1 MIYAVFLCDKQW
13 KIKKVQQCCPELD
26 LKEGDSLTD
35 LISEK
40 WALEQGNG
48 EQYTLELSFLKQEG
62 TIPAVIHS
70 YKDARLVVLAS
81 INNNQEFVEFGE
93 LYPTY
98 QEWAKDHIFGLF
110 HDEYYMIQQI
120 NNQLIDA
127 KRRLTRSN
135 RQLEYALRENKE
147 INEKLDEA
155 RILAERANASKT
167 EFLANMSHDIR
178 TPMNAIVGLA
188 ELMQHHLGEP
198 KILKTY
204 LSKLRSSSGYL
215 LDLIND
221 ILDLSK
227 IESGSI
233 ELRMEPMDIGE
244 QIKQVVTIM
253 RPQMDKKNQ
262 SLSVQCDCKEFGTVL
277 GDPVRFR
284 QILMNIFSNAVK
296 YTPKG
301 GKIDFTIREVE
312 GAEKEKKYEF
322 QIKDNGIGM
331 TPEFMEHIFDPFVR
345 AEEDVKE
352 IQGTGLGMAIT
363 KSLIDAMGGTIQVD
377 SVLGKGSCFCIELSC
392 ERCTDQALTGGSD
405 EQQTGRP
412 IDLHGMNF
420 LCAEDNELNAEILS
434 AMLEVEG
441 AKCTIYENGKALA
454 EAFESVKP
462 GDYDVILMDIQMPVM
477 NGYEASRA
485 IRASQNPLGREIPI
499 IAMTA
504 NAFAEDI
511 RHCLEAG
518 MNAHIAKPVDFDKLK
533 EVLQKIRS
541 QGPKMGKKDGL
552 ASAAGSE

>member
-1 MIYAVFLCDKQW
+1 MIYAVFLCDRQW
-13 KIKKVQQCCPELD
+13 KIKKVRQCCPELD
-26 LKEGDSLTD
+26 LKEGEFLTN

-40 WALEQGNG
+40 GELEQEHGD
-48 EQYTLELSFLKQEG
+48 QYIMELNFSQNQC

-70 YKDARLVVLAS
+70 YKEATLVVLAG

-93 LYPTY
+93 LYPAY
-98 QEWAKDHIFGLF
+98 QEWAKTHMFGLF

-135 RQLEYALRENKE
+135 RQLEYALKENKE
-147 INEKLDEA
+147 INEKLEEA
-155 RILAERANASKT
+155 RILAERANDSKT
-167 EFLANMSHDIR
+167 KFLANMSHDIR

-188 ELMQHHLGEP
+188 ELMKYHLNEP
-198 KILKTY
+198 ETLNTY

-233 ELRMEPMDIGE
+233 ELRMEPMDIGAQIE
-244 QIKQVVTIM
+244 QVITIM
-253 RPQMDKKNQ
+253 RSQMDKKKQ
-262 SLSVQCDCKEFGTVL
+262 SLSVQSESKEFGTVM

-284 QILMNIFSNAVK
+284 QVLMNIFSNAVK
-296 YTPKG
+296 YTPEG
-301 GKIDFTIREVE
+301 GKIAFTIREVE
-312 GAEKEKKYEF
+312 KTDNERKYEF
-322 QIKDNGIGM
+322 KIEDNGIGM
-331 TPEFMEHIFDPFVR
+331 TPEFMEHIFDPFSR
-345 AEEDVKE
+345 AEAHVKE

-363 KSLIDAMGGTIQVD
+363 KSLIEAMGGTIHVD

-392 ERCTDQALTGGSD
+392 EICADEASVSVSD
-405 EQQTGRP
+405 EKETDLQTDKH

-420 LCAEDNELNAEILS
+420 LCAEDNELNAEILT
-434 AMLEVEG
+434 AMLEMEG
-441 AKCTIYENGKALA
+441 ARCTIYQNGKALS

-462 GDYDVILMDIQMPVM
+462 GEYDVILMDVQMPIM
-477 NGYEASRA
+477 NGYEATRK
-485 IRASQNPLGREIPI
+485 IRSSENPLGKEIPI

-511 RHCLEAG
+511 KHCLDAG

-533 EVLQKIRS
+533 EILLKVK
-541 QGPKMGKKDGL
+541 
-552 ASAAGSE
+552 